1 MCAAGSSPLARGPR
15 AHVGCEVDGAGLIPA
30 RAGTTAG
37 LGHTKVSVWAHPRSR
52 GDHDISVLFTAPQK
66 GSSPLARGPPCLDAF
81 HNYAAGLIP
90 ARAGTTTVFEPCGT
104 GPGAHPRSR
113 GDHGTAQPNLDNYKG
128 SSPLARGP
136 PRNAQAPQEQPGLIP
151 ARAGTTGGDLHVDAL
166 AGAHPRSRGDHPNS
180 TRGAENLTGS
190 SPLARGPPVNS
201 SAHRSERGLIPARAG
216 TTLVKKFFLTCAGA
230 HPRSRGDHLVSW
242 TGLMALWGSSPL
254 ARGPRVLRLPQSPR
268 PGLIPARA
276 GTTLCWRRASLRGWA
291 HPRSRGDHRIFVSR
305 L

>member
-1 MCAAGSSPLARGPR
+1 MMKLVIVEIGGSSPLARGPLVRRRRQLRGCGLIPARAGTTGDGGDVSAAGGAHPRSRGDHVTTVKIKTGAPGSSPLARGPR

-52 GDHDISVLFTAPQK
+52 GDHRILRIFQHA
-66 GSSPLARGPPCLDAF
+66 LM
-81 HNYAAGLIP
+81 
-90 ARAGTTTVFEPCGT
+90 
-104 GPGAHPRSR
+104 
-113 GDHGTAQPNLDNYKG
+113 G

-230 HPRSRGDHLVSW
+230 HPRSRGDH
-242 TGLMALWGSSPL
+242 
-254 ARGPRVLRLPQSPR
+254 
-268 PGLIPARA
+268 
-276 GTTLCWRRASLRGWA
+276 
-291 HPRSRGDHRIFVSR
+291 RIAV
-305 L
+305 

>member
-1 MCAAGSSPLARGPR
+1 MMKLVIVEIGGSSPLARGPLVR
-15 AHVGCEVDGAGLIPA
+15 RRRQLRGC
-30 RAGTTAG
+30 
-37 LGHTKVSVWAHPRSR
+37 
-52 GDHDISVLFTAPQK
+52 
-66 GSSPLARGPPCLDAF
+66 
-81 HNYAAGLIP
+81 GLIP

-230 HPRSRGDHLVSW
+230 HPRSRGDH
-242 TGLMALWGSSPL
+242 
-254 ARGPRVLRLPQSPR
+254 
-268 PGLIPARA
+268 
-276 GTTLCWRRASLRGWA
+276 
-291 HPRSRGDHRIFVSR
+291 RIAV
-305 L
+305 